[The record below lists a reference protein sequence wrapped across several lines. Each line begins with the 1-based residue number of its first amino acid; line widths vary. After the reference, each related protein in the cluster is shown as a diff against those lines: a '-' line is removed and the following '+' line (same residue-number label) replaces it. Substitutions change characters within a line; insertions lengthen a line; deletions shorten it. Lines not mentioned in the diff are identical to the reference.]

1 MVMAYCARS
10 IRTLQAF
17 IFNHLLDIWTTSNCP
32 PGQSNPVN
40 TQQAGHMS
48 SEAYHQ
54 ATTQSQQGHG
64 RACAESQAI
73 QAAGNP
79 ESSIDSFGT
88 WELQILELA
97 QYLHRDALHLHQ
109 PRATTHTAKPLPT
122 AQPAERSKQSPTG
135 IHVTTNEAY
144 RSI

>member
-1 MVMAYCARS
+1 MVIAYCARS

-40 TQQAGHMS
+40 TQQASHMS

-64 RACAESQAI
+64 RASAESQAI

-79 ESSIDSFGT
+79 ESSIDSFGIHQ
-88 WELQILELA
+88 LQNLELA
-97 QYLHRDALHLHQ
+97 QYLQPSGPSSHLQ
-109 PRATTHTAKPLPT
+109 ASMWLLMLQWT
-122 AQPAERSKQSPTG
+122 
-135 IHVTTNEAY
+135 
-144 RSI
+144 